1 MACAVDERELEKIN
15 AQSRKKLEADEVYA
29 FGVRL
34 CDNEVDRDGER
45 FTGETLE
52 TLAKLFVGKS
62 GIFDHQWSAKGQAA
76 RIYRTEVLEEPGLRN
91 EAGESYRYLK
101 GWAYMVRTEGNADLI
116 AEIEGGIKKE
126 VSVGCAVE
134 KALCSI
140 CGEDRADR
148 GKCTHVKG
156 QRYGGKLCWADLV
169 GATDAYEWSF
179 VAVPAQKRA
188 GVMKGKGA
196 LSAREQADN
205 SGAERK
211 TGGGEVPRGIFA
223 ECDSRGEE
231 KGMELKEFLREEPGY
246 LAQVEEMER
255 EALAGR
261 RYLAGLRSE
270 VVCLGGLA
278 EPAMAAGV
286 LEGIVDKLT
295 EEELHQMKKAYE
307 ARLERKYPAGPQLR
321 YESGKGEGNA
331 RDGAFLI

>member
-1 MACAVDERELEKIN
+1 MDVRKEAGAGMACAVDERELEKIN

-179 VAVPAQKRA
+179 VAVPAQRNA
-188 GVMKGKGA
+188 GVMKHMRMEQEAA
-196 LSAREQADN
+196 L
-205 SGAERK
+205 GRK
-211 TGGGEVPRGIFA
+211 YLESLRGEVAR
-223 ECDSRGEE
+223 
-231 KGMELKEFLREEPGY
+231 
-246 LAQVEEMER
+246 
-255 EALAGR
+255 
-261 RYLAGLRSE
+261 
-270 VVCLGGLA
+270 LGGLA
-278 EPAMAAGV
+278 GLGLEHAV
-286 LEGIVDKLT
+286 LRGIADKLGYD
-295 EEELHQMKKAYE
+295 ELLALKGA
-307 ARLERKYPAGPQLR
+307 LERQAERVFPVETQLR
-321 YESGKGEGNA
+321 YGGGRENDGV